1 MAWSDL
7 HRVLHNDKWPTNA
20 HGEGQGGGVWMV
32 VLGIDWALKGKV
44 IVHTSQRLKWPAR
57 LAHKLSF

>member
-1 MAWSDL
+1 MINGRQML
-7 HRVLHNDKWPTNA
+7 MGKGR
-20 HGEGQGGGVWMV
+20 GGGVWMV